1 MDSLT
6 HDALRFI
13 RLHQRHF
20 VEKWQAIFGGAMVR
34 ASTDRGVTATVRLD
48 ELESLIEA
56 GFLQPG
62 WGGSFTLTEAGRGI

>member
-1 MDSLT
+1 MQLGN
-6 HDALRFI
+6 DALRFI

-56 GFLQPG
+56 GFLRPG